1 MIHYLLSLRSLGH
14 LVGDVIAHADNE
26 SCQHPLH
33 PLNKRSTLKG
43 AEGEKGL
50 VLLSLW
56 FVLMNGVTLF
66 LPQNSTAQHS
76 TPPLPPAAGMSPCRR
91 TQLLNTNQIWTWFS
105 LSCFNPPSPS
115 LLIKFSHSCSL
126 SVCVLMFQSADRYAC
141 VRLCFTTTTIV

>member
-1 MIHYLLSLRSLGH
+1 MIHYLLSLRSIGH

-66 LPQNSTAQHS
+66 LPQHSTAQHTS
-76 TPPLPPAAGMSPCRR
+76 
-91 TQLLNTNQIWTWFS
+91 
-105 LSCFNPPSPS
+105 PPSCCRNVS
-115 LLIKFSHSCSL
+115 LQTDSAAEYQSDLDL
-126 SVCVLMFQSADRYAC
+126 VQPLLFQSP
-141 VRLCFTTTTIV
+141 LTLPSH